1 MPNTINVVFLGSR
14 PLGRFALQILKE
26 MSHVNVVGCVVKE
39 PSTTAWWKDD
49 PYYDCQNVLDS
60 HEDLMGIDFDLG
72 VSINYWKII
81 PNDIIQKPKL
91 GFINLHHAY
100 NLCLRG
106 RDMNARA
113 ILSARKSNRW
123 FHGTCLHYT
132 DDGLDTGPIIANAA
146 CEITELD
153 TGWTLFQR
161 IENAGRDLLSEWLPR
176 VSMSKIPTASP
187 EQGHPLYLKANGSID
202 QKFIQRLDDSPL
214 ESFDIVRAYDFNNLF
229 EPAYT
234 IKGEKKVYLTT
245 VKSDGKEAALV
256 IEQNKT
262 IYIHK
267 IQEW

>member
-1 MPNTINVVFLGSR
+1 MSNTINVVFLGSR
-14 PLGRFALQILKE
+14 PLGRFALKILKE

-39 PSTTAWWKDD
+39 PSPTAWWKDD
-49 PYYDCQNVLDS
+49 PYYDCQNTLDS
-60 HEDLMGIDFDLG
+60 HEELMDINFDLG

-81 PNDIIQKPKL
+81 PNEIIQKPKL

-132 DDGLDTGPIIANAA
+132 DDGLDTGPIIANGA
-146 CEITELD
+146 CDISELD

-161 IENAGRDLLSEWLPR
+161 VENVGRDLLTEWLPR
-176 VSMSKIPTASP
+176 ISKSKIPSAKP
-187 EQGHPLYLKANGSID
+187 ESGHPLYLKSKSNAD
-202 QKFIQRLDDSPL
+202 QKFIPCLEDCPV
-214 ESFDIVRAYDFNNLF
+214 ESFDVVRAYDFNNLF
-229 EPAYT
+229 EPAFT
-234 IKGEKKVYLTT
+234 IKDEKKVFLTT
-245 VKSDGKEAALV
+245 QKSDGNKAALV
-256 IEQNKT
+256 IDKNRT
-262 IYIHK
+262 IYINK